1 MEAAWQQLHAA
12 TLPVREQRRRWL
24 AELRAEQGER
34 CAYCGCTFE
43 AGTDRRATVDHV
55 VALARGGPDT
65 RANCVAACQRC
76 NELKRDMD
84 AATFRK
90 YRPWIAGETD
100 SPPDRLE
107 P

>member
-1 MEAAWQQLHAA
+1 MEAAWEARDHATTPILA
-12 TLPVREQRRRWL
+12 RRRRWL
-24 AELRAEQGER
+24 QEMRAAQGER

-65 RANCVAACQRC
+65 RENCVAACQRC

-84 AATFRK
+84 VDLFRK
-90 YRPWIAGETD
+90 YRPWMSGEVR
-100 SPPDRLE
+100 SPPDRLK